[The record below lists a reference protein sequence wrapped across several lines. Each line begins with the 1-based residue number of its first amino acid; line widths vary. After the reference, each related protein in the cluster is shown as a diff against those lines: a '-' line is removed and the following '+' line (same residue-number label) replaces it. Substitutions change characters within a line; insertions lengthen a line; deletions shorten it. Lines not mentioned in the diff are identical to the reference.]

1 MEPEMT
7 MLAEAKPTGHA
18 EPATRAT
25 DTRLARIE
33 QRLAEIAETGQRRIL
48 IPRDALADFAVAELA
63 KRDDKIASLKKQIA
77 DLQQKLEQQAA
88 IDQRVHEISARLE
101 EKQERSDRGK
111 NGIADFIQT
120 MGMVISQER
129 QSARTEFKAAVKEAQ
144 RAFEAKL
151 AALEERLK
159 GTPGKLPVAKVWH
172 PESVTYQSEFVCHEG
187 SLYQARK
194 DTAQAPGGSDWICVA
209 RAGRDAITP
218 NVRGTFSV
226 DEAYER
232 LDIVVSDGD
241 SFIAK
246 HDDPGICPGDGW
258 QLLSR
263 QGRPGSKGETG
274 ERGTCGERGEKGAPG
289 PSIASWQVD
298 RERYRASPLM
308 SNGTVG
314 PMLEL
319 RPLFEQFLSETS

>member
-1 MEPEMT
+1 
-7 MLAEAKPTGHA
+7 
-18 EPATRAT
+18 
-25 DTRLARIE
+25 
-33 QRLAEIAETGQRRIL
+33 
-48 IPRDALADFAVAELA
+48 
-63 KRDDKIASLKKQIA
+63 
-77 DLQQKLEQQAA
+77 
-88 IDQRVHEISARLE
+88 
-101 EKQERSDRGK
+101 
-111 NGIADFIQT
+111 
-120 MGMVISQER
+120 
-129 QSARTEFKAAVKEAQ
+129 
-144 RAFEAKL
+144 
-151 AALEERLK
+151 
-159 GTPGKLPVAKVWH
+159 
-172 PESVTYQSEFVCHEG
+172 
-187 SLYQARK
+187 
-194 DTAQAPGGSDWICVA
+194 
-209 RAGRDAITP
+209 
-218 NVRGTFSV
+218 V